1 MSQRT
6 CTTRTNGRK
15 TLREHRCGAGQKLSE
30 GQVRIRPLGFR
41 GVRVVNSS
49 YLDLRESY
57 PFYSSGEVAFLLDL
71 QIFPMWD
78 SDPLSLI
85 GS

>member
-1 MSQRT
+1 MVPAKSSP
-6 CTTRTNGRK
+6 K
-15 TLREHRCGAGQKLSE
+15 VKSE
-30 GQVRIRPLGFR
+30 FVPWVLEALER
-41 GVRVVNSS
+41 VNSS

-57 PFYSSGEVAFLLDL
+57 SFYSSGEVAFLLDL